1 MPKLLTSRGDYGL
14 LLSVDLAKNWGE
26 GPRSIAD
33 VARFYH
39 LPSSFLEQIA
49 LELRK
54 AHLLVSLRGKS
65 GGYVLAR
72 RPALI
77 SVVEVLEALEG
88 PLQIVTCQGG
98 QCPVEG
104 SCLTQDFWMALQ
116 RHLHGSLRKVTL
128 EDLLKRSPHQVLA
141 DPFGFAQGRLEQG
154 RDGER
159 YVSRST

>member
-14 LLSVDLAKNWGE
+14 LLTADLAKSWGG
-26 GPRSIAD
+26 GPKSISEI
-33 VARFYH
+33 ARFYH
-39 LPSSFLEQIA
+39 LPGPFLERIA
-49 LELRK
+49 LELRN
-54 AHLLVSLRGKS
+54 AHLLVSLRGKK
-65 GGYVLAR
+65 GGYFLAR
-72 RPALI
+72 HPGMI

-128 EDLLKRSPHQVLA
+128 ADLLERSPHQVLA
-141 DPFGFAQGRLEQG
+141 
-154 RDGER
+154 ER
-159 YVSRST
+159 YVSRLT